1 MIDARDRLLIFE
13 DFRVDRGLP
22 KYVRAKSET
31 SYNEG
36 SIMMVNPQTLMV
48 SSGDFKSLARARSWW
63 GRLWLRIRNWF
74 RRVTPEPG
82 VSIQEFFT
90 KVRGEFK
97 DLSIVE
103 ARAQGYEQAIVRAQQ
118 AGQQALYEQLVGG
131 LKAYRL
137 ETHLLGLGL
146 TKYIDEDDLVRFYK
160 QSKRGLRLD
169 WIKNFIRQIPSDVL
183 KNKVQAD
190 EIGAFDNY
198 VILHYDPQAKSWAET
213 EKERA
218 ARKDPILFGVME
230 NRRRLY
236 FVGDWKDEYC
246 DLTLDQIADALGE
259 GAVKEIDSSVMLAE
273 ESPRSDG

>member
-103 ARAQGYEQAIVRAQQ
+103 ARAQGSLAV
-118 AGQQALYEQLVGG
+118 
-131 LKAYRL
+131 
-137 ETHLLGLGL
+137 
-146 TKYIDEDDLVRFYK
+146 
-160 QSKRGLRLD
+160 
-169 WIKNFIRQIPSDVL
+169 
-183 KNKVQAD
+183 
-190 EIGAFDNY
+190 
-198 VILHYDPQAKSWAET
+198 DPK
-213 EKERA
+213 
-218 ARKDPILFGVME
+218 P
-230 NRRRLY
+230 
-236 FVGDWKDEYC
+236 
-246 DLTLDQIADALGE
+246 DQT
-259 GAVKEIDSSVMLAE
+259 
-273 ESPRSDG
+273 